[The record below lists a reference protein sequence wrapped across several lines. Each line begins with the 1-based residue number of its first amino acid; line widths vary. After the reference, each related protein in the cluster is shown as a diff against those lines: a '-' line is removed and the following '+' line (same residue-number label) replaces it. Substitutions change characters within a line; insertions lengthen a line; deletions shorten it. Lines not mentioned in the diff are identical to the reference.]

1 MYDVVSKVIGP
12 AEPPTIV
19 VVAVALTVW
28 IDRSLPS
35 PPLASTARAIT
46 SRAAAC
52 DAWLDVPAR
61 PARPPVP
68 AASS

>member
-19 VVAVALTVW
+19 VVAVALTVR

-35 PPLASTARAIT
+35 PPLASTARATT

-52 DAWLDVPAR
+52 DA
-61 PARPPVP
+61 
-68 AASS
+68 